1 MIHRFRSALLGAV
14 LLPVALLPGACAVG
28 PDYATPPAPT
38 AEGYL
43 KTPLPA
49 ATIATAVPTGDAQR
63 FLAGQDVEAQWW
75 KRFGSPKLDTLVLRA
90 LASNATIDAARA
102 ALRQANE
109 LVAAQRGAY
118 FPSLNAGLGASRN
131 LTPTRSLSPGGPT
144 SNPYY
149 SVFTANLGVTF
160 TPDVFGANQRLM
172 ENLHAQAD
180 NQRFQLEATYI
191 SLITNVVGAA
201 VQEASLRGQI
211 DATNAQIKAETDLLD
226 ILKRQL
232 GFGQVAVADVVA
244 QEAALAQVQEL
255 LPPLSKQL
263 GQQRDLIATLVGVP
277 PSEEPQETFTLAD
290 LQLPTDLPVS
300 LPAKLV
306 AQRPDVLAAEA
317 LLHAASAQIGVA
329 VAARLPQLT
338 LSGVAGNSPPSIND
352 FFLPGTNFFSVGG
365 ALTAP
370 LFDFGTLLHRER
382 AARAAFDQAGAQYK
396 VTVLAAMQ
404 NVADVLRALVADAEA
419 LQATANAEQA
429 AAHSLEITRR
439 QLALGQIAYLALL
452 NAEQTY
458 QQAALALVQ
467 ARAGRLSDTASLFQA
482 LGGGWWNRPPEDEQV
497 AASPDKPG

>member
-1 MIHRFRSALLGAV
+1 
-14 LLPVALLPGACAVG
+14 
-28 PDYATPPAPT
+28 
-38 AEGYL
+38 
-43 KTPLPA
+43 
-49 ATIATAVPTGDAQR
+49 
-63 FLAGQDVEAQWW
+63 
-75 KRFGSPKLDTLVLRA
+75 
-90 LASNATIDAARA
+90 
-102 ALRQANE
+102 
-109 LVAAQRGAY
+109 
-118 FPSLNAGLGASRN
+118 
-131 LTPTRSLSPGGPT
+131 
-144 SNPYY
+144 
-149 SVFTANLGVTF
+149 VFTANLGVTF

-211 DATNAQIKAETDLLD
+211 EATRAQIKAETDLLD

-255 LPPLSKQL
+255 LPPLTKQL
-263 GQQRDLIATLVGVP
+263 GQQRDLISALLGVS

-290 LQLPTDLPVS
+290 LHLPTDLPVS

-306 AQRPDVLAAEA
+306 AQRPDVLAADA

-338 LSGVAGNSPPSIND
+338 LSGVGGNSAPQVSD
-352 FFLPGTNFFSVGG
+352 FFTPGTNFFTLG
-365 ALTAP
+365 AALAAP
-370 LFDFGTLLHRER
+370 VFDFGTLLHRER

-396 VTVLAAMQ
+396 VTVIAAMQ

-419 LQATANAEQA
+419 LQAAANAEQA

-439 QLALGQIAYLALL
+439 QLELGQIAYLALL

-467 ARAGRLSDTASLFQA
+467 ARAGRLADTASLFQA
-482 LGGGWWNRPPEDEQV
+482 LGGGWWNADPAGDEKL
-497 AASPDKPG
+497 ADRNTPG

>member
-1 MIHRFRSALLGAV
+1 MTPRFRYALFVTAS
-14 LLPVALLPGACAVG
+14 LLVALLPGACAVG
-28 PDYATPPAPT
+28 PDYTTPPGPT
-38 AEGYL
+38 ADGYL
-43 KTPLPA
+43 STPIPA
-49 ATIATAVPTGDAQR
+49 ATKATAVPTGDAQR
-63 FLAGQDVEAQWW
+63 FLAGQDVEAEWW
-75 KRFGSPKLDTLVLRA
+75 KRFGSPKLDALVLRA
-90 LASNATIDAARA
+90 LASNANIDAARA

-118 FPSLNAGLGASRN
+118 FPSVSAGLSASRN
-131 LTPTRSLSPGGPT
+131 LTSTKSLSPAGPT

-180 NQRFQLEATYI
+180 NQRYMLEATYI

-211 DATNAQIKAETDLLD
+211 DATNAQIKAETNLLE

-277 PSEEPQETFTLAD
+277 PSEEPKETFTLSD
-290 LQLPTDLPVS
+290 LHLPTDLPVS

-338 LSGVAGNSPPSIND
+338 LSGVGGNSAPQVSD
-352 FFLPGTNFFSVGG
+352 FFTPGTNFFTLG
-365 ALTAP
+365 AGLTAP

-396 VTVLAAMQ
+396 VTVIAAMQ

-419 LQATANAEQA
+419 LQAAANAEQA

-439 QLALGQIAYLALL
+439 QIELGQIAYLALL

-467 ARAGRLSDTASLFQA
+467 ARAGRLADTASLFQA
-482 LGGGWWNRPPEDEQV
+482 LGGGWWNADPAGDEKL
-497 AASPDKPG
+497 ADRNTPG

>member
-1 MIHRFRSALLGAV
+1 MTHRFRSALLFTA

-28 PDYATPPAPT
+28 PDYETPPPPT

-43 KTPLPA
+43 STPLPA
-49 ATIATAVPTGDAQR
+49 ATAAIPVPTGDAQR

-75 KRFGSPKLDTLVLRA
+75 KRFGSPKLDDLVLRA
-90 LASNATIDAARA
+90 LATNASLDAARA

-118 FPSLNAGLGASRN
+118 FPSVSAGLGASRN
-131 LTPTRSLSPGGPT
+131 LSPTKSLSPGGPT

-191 SLITNVVGAA
+191 TLITNLVGAA

-211 DATNAQIKAETDLLD
+211 DATNAQIKAESDLLD
-226 ILKRQL
+226 ILRRQL

-263 GQQRDLIATLVGVP
+263 GQQRDLISTLVGVP
-277 PSEEPQETFTLAD
+277 PSEEPKEIFTLAD
-290 LQLPTDLPVS
+290 LHLPTDLPVS

-306 AQRPDVLAAEA
+306 AQRPDVLAADA

-338 LSGVAGNSPPSIND
+338 LSGVGGNSAPQVSD
-352 FFLPGTNFFSVGG
+352 FFTPGTNFFTLG
-365 ALTAP
+365 AELTAP

-404 NVADVLRALVADAEA
+404 NVADVLRALVADAQA
-419 LQATANAEQA
+419 LQAAANAEQA
-429 AAHSLEITRR
+429 AAHSLQITRS
-439 QLALGQIAYLALL
+439 QLELGQIAYLALL

-467 ARAGRLSDTASLFQA
+467 ARAGRLADTASLFQA
-482 LGGGWWNRPPEDEQV
+482 LGGGWWNRPPVDEA
-497 AASPDKPG
+497 AASSDKPS